1 MTMIVRGMRWA
12 VKMRRGAVRQGMPD
26 DVLAASWPPQFL
38 LSAAGPQKKK
48 GQIVQVRAG
57 EKE

>member
-1 MTMIVRGMRWA
+1 
-12 VKMRRGAVRQGMPD
+12 MPD
-26 DVLAASWPPQFL
+26 DVQVASWPPQFL

-57 EKE
+57 EEE